1 MSKLTIEGVGT
12 VDVAADARL
21 SNALIANGGDPLHRC
36 GGNARCTT
44 CRVEFLA
51 GEPDQITVAEKAKL
65 SERGLLE
72 HGQRRRLNYLKAE
85 KAKLSERGLLGQ
97 VRLSCQIMC
106 HQDMHV
112 KVLSPFGSSGL
123 ADAGPDLATTITP
136 SPEWTTK

>member
-1 MSKLTIEGVGT
+1 MSKLTIEGIGT

-51 GEPDQITVAEKAKL
+51 GEPDKMTV
-65 SERGLLE
+65 
-72 HGQRRRLNYLKAE
+72 AE

-123 ADAGPDLATTITP
+123 ADAGPDLAATITP
-136 SPEWTTK
+136 PPEWTTK